1 MKSNEE
7 WSSQFLTQFMQL
19 HKKRENNSGLFQACI
34 NFIHNCEDHSSF
46 DFISAF
52 IIWLF
57 HIYHSHN
64 NEGSLI
70 HRGDANFLHTMLWKM
85 QWYTVTP
92 DPLSI
97 LFPGIID
104 LFCIPTWPWVDKI
117 LRLMWNCPLELQPHF
132 FMFAHQRGNRK
143 RSISRLSLP
152 CKWLGQV
159 SIS

>member
-7 WSSQFLTQFMQL
+7 WSSQLLTQFMQL
-19 HKKRENNSGLFQACI
+19 HKKPEKNSGLFQACI
-34 NFIHNCEDHSSF
+34 NCIHSCEHHSSF

-85 QWYTVTP
+85 QWYTFTP
-92 DPLSI
+92 DALSI
-97 LFPGIID
+97 LFPGLID
-104 LFCIPTWPWVDKI
+104 LFCIPTCRVVIKSREPGIFPGYFYWKI
-117 LRLMWNCPLELQPHF
+117 EEKEKEKKSLGVWFPAYLLYLP
-132 FMFAHQRGNRK
+132 GNLK
-143 RSISRLSLP
+143 S
-152 CKWLGQV
+152 
-159 SIS
+159 

>member
-7 WSSQFLTQFMQL
+7 WSSQLLTQFMQL
-19 HKKRENNSGLFQACI
+19 HKKPEKISGLFQACI
-34 NFIHNCEDHSSF
+34 NRIHNCEDHSSF

-70 HRGDANFLHTMLWKM
+70 HRGDANFLYTMLWKM
-85 QWYTVTP
+85 HWYTSSP
-92 DPLSI
+92 DALSI
-97 LFPGIID
+97 LFPGLID

-117 LRLMWNCPLELQPHF
+117 QRLVWNCLLELQPHF
-132 FMFAHQRGNRK
+132 FMFAHQRGIQK
-143 RSISRLSLP
+143 RSIGRLSLP
-152 CKWLGQV
+152 CK
-159 SIS
+159 